1 MNRVELVLKALEKNP
16 RMFVGSLKN
25 KRVRKAFIDKNN
37 SMFYSI
43 DIYQNRLI
51 ILTFFDNRQD
61 PKNFKVL

>member
-1 MNRVELVLKALEKNP
+1 
-16 RMFVGSLKN
+16 MFVGSLKN

-43 DIYQNRLI
+43 DIYQNQLI